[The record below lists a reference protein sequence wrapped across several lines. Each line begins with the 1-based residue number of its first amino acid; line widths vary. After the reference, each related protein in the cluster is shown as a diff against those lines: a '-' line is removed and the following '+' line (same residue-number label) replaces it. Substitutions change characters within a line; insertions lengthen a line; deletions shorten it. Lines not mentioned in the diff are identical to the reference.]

1 MKLKSIKYPK
11 NIKYIEVKR
20 YNRFKL
26 DKKSFLLIRI
36 KNKNIEIGICNYE
49 NKLICAYRGK
59 NVKALYKKIIDD
71 GWITELKHAAYL
83 GMELQGAQNSLETGK
98 KYVQASA

>member
-1 MKLKSIKYPK
+1 MKLKPIKYPK
-11 NIKYIEVKR
+11 RIRYIEVKR
-20 YNRFKL
+20 YNRFRL

-36 KNKNIEIGICNYE
+36 KSGNIEVGICNYE
-49 NKLICAYRGK
+49 NRLVCAYRGK

-83 GMELQGAQNSLETGK
+83 GMEVQKAEYAIKNRI